1 MKTPAGNVPLND
13 PRMINGWAIFDW
25 ANSAFALVITVAVFP
40 AYYLHVTPDIVPVF
54 GIDVENSALYA
65 FAISAAYLVLALVS
79 PLLSGIADYSG
90 RKKFFM
96 KFFTTVGSLGCITLF
111 FYRENSPVSLGTVA
125 FMLGIIGFAGALVFY
140 NAFLPQIASEDKY
153 DQVSARG
160 YAYGYVGSV
169 LLLIINLVIITF
181 PTAFGLSEDG
191 DLAVRLA
198 FLMVG
203 LWWFGFAQI
212 PFSRLPADDRI
223 QSEPGIISKGYQ
235 ELKKVFRD
243 AARRPNL
250 IRFLAAFFCYSA
262 GVQTVL
268 FMASTFAEVELQFNT
283 QDLIILVLILQ
294 IVAVGGAFLF
304 AWVSGQRGN
313 KFSLIVM
320 LIIWTAICFT
330 AYFLTN
336 KFQFYLLGGAVG
348 MVMGGIQALS
358 RSTYSKL
365 IPENTPDTASYFSFY
380 DVLEKVA
387 IILGTF
393 IFGFAQVITGDI
405 KYSILALG
413 VFFVVSILILFG
425 VKIKHT
431 RPDKS

>member
-1 MKTPAGNVPLND
+1 METPAGKVPLND
-13 PRMINGWAIFDW
+13 PRLINGWAIFDW
-25 ANSAFALVITVAVFP
+25 ANSAFALVITVAIFP

-65 FAISAAYLVLALVS
+65 FAISAAYLVLALFS

-111 FYRENSPVSLGTVA
+111 FYRENSPVGLGTVA

-140 NAFLPQIASEDKY
+140 NAFLPQIASEDRY
-153 DQVSARG
+153 DQVSAKG

-169 LLLIINLVIITF
+169 LLLIVNLIIISF

-212 PFSRLPADDRI
+212 PFKRLPADDRI
-223 QSEPGIISKGYQ
+223 QSEPGIIAKGYQ

-243 AARRPNL
+243 AAVQPNL

-294 IVAVGGAFLF
+294 VVAIGGAFLF
-304 AWVSGQRGN
+304 AWISQLRGN
-313 KFSLIVM
+313 KFSLIAM
-320 LIIWTAICFT
+320 LLIWTGICFT
-330 AYFLTN
+330 AYFLTT
-336 KFQFYLLGGAVG
+336 KVQFYLLGGAVG
-348 MVMGGIQALS
+348 LVMGGIQALS

-393 IFGFAQVITGDI
+393 IFGFAQVLTGDI

-425 VKIKHT
+425 VKMK
-431 RPDKS
+431 PAQPVKP